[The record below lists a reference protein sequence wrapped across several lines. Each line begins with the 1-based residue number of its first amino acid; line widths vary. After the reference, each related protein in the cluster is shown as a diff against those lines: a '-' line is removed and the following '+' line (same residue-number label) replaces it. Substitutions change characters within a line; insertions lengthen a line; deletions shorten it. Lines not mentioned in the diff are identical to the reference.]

1 MLGGRSLKLERR
13 WNVLLLVALGCFT
26 SFLDAPVVSVAF
38 PAIGRTFAHT
48 SATTLAWVLDAYFV
62 ALAMFPVFA
71 GRIAERYGGP
81 RTFIGGVVAFTAM
94 SALAGAATSVGVLI
108 GARFAQGIAAAFIIP
123 SGQALMLREF
133 PPEERKMAVG
143 VLAAIAGLAISISP
157 TIGGVVVDGLG
168 WRWIFYANLAFGAIT
183 LLYAVRLLGTAGP
196 VKEDRGSFPDVI
208 GALLQGVAVGSV
220 VLVILKY
227 ELWGAG
233 DWRIIASVAAAAI
246 ALPLLLRRSRTHPSP
261 VLDLQLFRNRTF
273 AVANL
278 GSLLFSIT
286 FYGTVI
292 SWVLFMTDVWHYSLL
307 TTGLTFIPGALI
319 GAAVGG
325 PAGEFAEKHGPR
337 GIAITGALVST
348 LGLALIIAS
357 TGQHPAFFTEV
368 LPGSLIYSAGAS
380 AALSAL
386 LGASWTSAPPSK
398 YAQASG
404 INLALRQVGGALGVA
419 VVAAIAANASGS
431 LLTQTHLMFT
441 VGAGAAL
448 TTAVVALLIA
458 PRAATHPER
467 EAMVEPA
474 TSISAGAGL
483 APGITESE
491 ASGITE
497 PGASV

>member
-38 PAIGRTFAHT
+38 PAIGQTFAHT
-48 SATTLAWVLDAYFV
+48 SATTLVWVLDAYFV

-81 RTFIGGVVAFTAM
+81 RAFIGGVVAFTAA

-108 GARFAQGIAAAFIIP
+108 GARFAQGIAAGFIIT

-133 PPEERKMAVG
+133 PSNERKMAVG
-143 VLAAIAGLAISISP
+143 VLAAVAGLAISISP
-157 TIGGVVVDGLG
+157 TIGGVVVEWLG
-168 WRWIFYANLAFGAIT
+168 WRWIFYANLALGAIT
-183 LLYAVRLLGTAGP
+183 LLYAMRLLGTAGP
-196 VKEDRGSFPDVI
+196 AKEERGSFPDVL

-227 ELWGAG
+227 ELWGVG
-233 DWRIIASVAAAAI
+233 DWRILASVAAAAI
-246 ALPLLLRRSRTHPSP
+246 ALPLLLQRSRTHPSP

-286 FYGTVI
+286 FYGMVI
-292 SWVLFMTDVWHYSLL
+292 AWVLFMTDVWHYSLL

-325 PAGEFAEKHGPR
+325 PAGEFAEKHGSR
-337 GIAITGALVST
+337 GVAITGALVST

-357 TGQHPAFFTEV
+357 TGHRPAFFAEV
-368 LPGSLIYSAGAS
+368 LPGSLIYSAGSS
-380 AALSAL
+380 AALTAL
-386 LGASWTSAPPSK
+386 LGASWTSAPPSQ

-404 INLALRQVGGALGVA
+404 INLAFRQVGGALGVA
-419 VVAAIAANASGS
+419 AVAAIAADASGS
-431 LLTQTHLMFT
+431 MLMRTHLMFT
-441 VGAGAAL
+441 VGAGAAFM
-448 TTAVVALLIA
+448 TAVVALLIA
-458 PRAATHPER
+458 PRTETRPER

-474 TSISAGAGL
+474 ASISVSAEL
-483 APGITESE
+483 

-497 PGASV
+497 PGDSG

>member
-1 MLGGRSLKLERR
+1 MLERK
-13 WNVLLLVALGCFT
+13 WSVLILVALGCFT

-48 SATTLAWVLDAYFV
+48 PTTTLVWVLDAYFV
-62 ALAMFPVFA
+62 AFAMFPVFA

-81 RTFIGGVVAFTAM
+81 RVFISGVVAFMAA
-94 SALAGAATSVGVLI
+94 SVVAGAATSVGVLI

-133 PPEERKMAVG
+133 PSEERRMAVG
-143 VLAAIAGLAISISP
+143 VLAAVAGLAISISP

-196 VKEDRGSFPDVI
+196 AKEERGSFPDVL

-227 ELWGAG
+227 ELWGVG
-233 DWRIIASVAAAAI
+233 DWRILASVAAAAI
-246 ALPLLLRRSRTHPSP
+246 ALPLLLQRSRTHASP

-278 GSLLFSIT
+278 GSLLFAIT

-325 PAGEFAEKHGPR
+325 PAGEYAEKHGPR
-337 GIAITGALVST
+337 GVAIIGALAST
-348 LGLALIIAS
+348 SGLALVIAS
-357 TGQHPAFFTEV
+357 TGHRPAFFAEV
-368 LPGSLIYSAGAS
+368 LPGSAIYSAGAS
-380 AALSAL
+380 AAFAAL
-386 LGASWTSAPPSK
+386 LGAAWTSAPSSQ
-398 YAQASG
+398 YEQASG

-419 VVAAIAANASGS
+419 AVGAIVADASGS
-431 LLTQTHLMFT
+431 MLMRTHLMFT

-458 PRAATHPER
+458 PRTETRPER

-474 TSISAGAGL
+474 APISVS
-483 APGITESE
+483 TEL

-497 PGASV
+497 PEASV